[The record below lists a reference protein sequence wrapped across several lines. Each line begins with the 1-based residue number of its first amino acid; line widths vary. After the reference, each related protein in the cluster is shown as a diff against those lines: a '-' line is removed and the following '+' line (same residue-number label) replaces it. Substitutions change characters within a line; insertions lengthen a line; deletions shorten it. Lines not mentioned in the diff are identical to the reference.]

1 MATCIAGMS
10 GGVDSSVTAL
20 LLKEQGYG
28 VVGLTLLLHTEQNSP
43 CSADAEDA
51 KRVCDRLEIP
61 HLLVD
66 GRKIFRQRVKEHF
79 ASVYEAGGTPN
90 PCVDCNKGVKFPLLM
105 ETMEARGAEYIATG
119 HYVRR
124 DFENGR
130 WLLRKGLDPAKDQSY
145 VLYNLTQTQLSHLVF
160 PLGELTKAQVR
171 EIAGDHGLATASKSD
186 SQDICFV
193 PDGDY
198 GSFLEKYREKIFF
211 SGDFVDKDGKVL
223 GRHAGA
229 VRYTLGQRRGL
240 GVAAESRLYVVGKDM
255 DKNTVTLGTN
265 EMLFSKVL
273 DADYV
278 NLIACE
284 HLSDGQRLHA
294 RIRYQQKEQP
304 CRVWET
310 GEGKIQVEF
319 EESQRA
325 IAPGQA
331 VVLYDGDIVVGGGT
345 IVKKKN

>member
-20 LLKEQGYG
+20 LLKEQGYS
-28 VVGLTLLLHTEQNSP
+28 VVGLTLLLHTEKDAP
-43 CSADAEDA
+43 CSVDVEDA
-51 KRVCDRLEIP
+51 RKVCDRLALP
-61 HLLVD
+61 HLVVD
-66 GRKIFRQRVKEHF
+66 GREIFRQRVMEHF
-79 ASVYEAGGTPN
+79 ARVYETGGTPN

-105 ETMEARGAEYIATG
+105 EAMEARGAEHIATG
-119 HYVRR
+119 HYVRSS
-124 DFENGR
+124 FENGR
-130 WLLRKGLDPAKDQSY
+130 WLLKKGLDPAKDQSY
-145 VLYNLTQTQLSHLVF
+145 VLYNLTQQQLSHLVF

-171 EIAGDHGLATASKSD
+171 EIAGDYGLATASKSD

-211 SGDFVDKDGKVL
+211 SGDFVDRDGKVL

-240 GVAAESRLYVVGKDM
+240 GVAAASRLYVVGKDM
-255 DKNTVTLGTN
+255 EKNTVTLGTN
-265 EMLFSKVL
+265 EMLFSKAL

-278 NLIACE
+278 NLIACDR
-284 HLSDGQRLHA
+284 LSDGQRLFA

-310 GEGKIQVEF
+310 GAGKIRVEF
-319 EESQRA
+319 DEDQRA

-331 VVLYDGDIVVGGGT
+331 VVLYDGDVVVGGGT
-345 IVKKKN
+345 IVKHID